1 MREGRENR
9 KKSTASVLVFDR
21 RSHEAFGTLKNV
33 AFLTYTVTS
42 GVKTALPR
50 VGTSPGEISTSP
62 GLVFPSPGLVPT
74 IPGLVPMRRVLRFSP
89 SDDDTP

>member
-42 GVKTALPR
+42 GGENGTAAR
-50 VGTSPGEISTSP
+50 WNKSGRNFNKSRTC
-62 GLVFPSPGLVPT
+62 
-74 IPGLVPMRRVLRFSP
+74 FS
-89 SDDDTP
+89 